1 MVSDVWRVSPGGS
14 AGDSMISAIVEGSEA
29 SSSTCS
35 EMLTASCYDYLFFFL
50 FENFTNPLILDIFAN
65 TF

>member
-1 MVSDVWRVSPGGS
+1 MRRLSPGLDFRMVLGSKSESGSGPLRVVLDDWRVSPGGS

-35 EMLTASCYDYLFFFL
+35 D
-50 FENFTNPLILDIFAN
+50 
-65 TF
+65 